1 MPAFLSIAFLA
12 GDSTPLSQSQSSLY
26 SADGGH
32 PDISGRW
39 AARSAQSSVNS
50 DIVGHVAQLD
60 EFVQDSMTHVGA
72 HRRYESI
79 DARLL
84 AGSQLAASGR
94 MGSGAS
100 GASRG
105 SLLDHFGLG
114 GGILGGGGGG
124 GAGSMMRSQSGL
136 NHFYV
141 PAADALNRWDIPWI
155 SITQGKKI
163 SAGGSGQIYRA
174 EFDSQPVALK
184 QLFSAMVSGAC
195 FCKRVK
201 YFVTLFL
208 SITLTL
214 VFSFF
219 VRIFL
224 QFVIFPPSPFLVLSL
239 PLRALLSSRS

>member
-1 MPAFLSIAFLA
+1 MPAFLFIAFLA
-12 GDSTPLSQSQSSLY
+12 GDSTPLSQSQSSLF

-39 AARSAQSSVNS
+39 VERSAQSSVNS
-50 DIVGHVAQLD
+50 DVVGHVAQLD
-60 EFVQDSMTHVGA
+60 ELVQDSITHVGA

-94 MGSGAS
+94 MRSGTS

-114 GGILGGGGGG
+114 GGFLGGGG
-124 GAGSMMRSQSGL
+124 GAGSMMRSQSGV

-141 PAADALNRWDIPWI
+141 PAAAALNRWDIPWI

-195 FCKRVK
+195 FCKE
-201 YFVTLFL
+201 
-208 SITLTL
+208 
-214 VFSFF
+214 
-219 VRIFL
+219 
-224 QFVIFPPSPFLVLSL
+224 
-239 PLRALLSSRS
+239 